1 MQMKTYYLSSLE
13 SVKFEPTRRCDFVA
27 SLRLTT
33 GKSCVL
39 VRISPAISL
48 QEYNLTD
55 DVDTLV
61 LVSRHEGQDITAIQT
76 FPFFVFIARALIA
89 NIQDSG
95 VISKDNLQILAWG
108 ELYRTK
114 EDADEHRFD

>member
-1 MQMKTYYLSSLE
+1 METYYLSSLE
-13 SVKFEPTRRCDFVA
+13 SVKFEPTRKCEFLAR
-27 SLRLTT
+27 LRLTT
-33 GKSCVL
+33 GKPCVL
-39 VRISPAISL
+39 VRISPTVCL

-61 LVSRHEGQDITAIQT
+61 LVSRHEGHDITAIQT
-76 FPFFVFIARALIA
+76 FPFFVFIARALID
-89 NIQDSG
+89 NIQDSE

-114 EDADEHRFD
+114 EDADEHRFG